1 MPEGRCLCCGTA
13 ADIPPWHDWYVL
25 PWKETFWAFTCCQI
39 FVQHNQKWCDMLQN
53 NRNGEINV
61 IMKKRNTQNELYR
74 KQNHTQKLHCPYF
87 DWQICIFRKRVGIPL
102 YIVFLHVDYYQFQ
115 KKRSD
120 YVKSCI
126 LLLIPFWCQIDS
138 WCHVTRKKCQPPH
151 FLRNSCTNSILL
163 SRPWVWVSRDISFL
177 SICENFA
184 VFYVGKIVTLW
195 RPRLD
200 KIQIILT

>member
-1 MPEGRCLCCGTA
+1 MIKGLF
-13 ADIPPWHDWYVL
+13 
-25 PWKETFWAFTCCQI
+25 ETHL
-39 FVQHNQKWCDMLQN
+39 FVENLERSIEFYGKVIGLKQCHYEEKKYWERVIQKTKSYSKAPSSL
-53 NRNGEINV
+53 
-61 IMKKRNTQNELYR
+61 
-74 KQNHTQKLHCPYF
+74 F
-87 DWQICIFRKRVGIPL
+87 WQICIFRKRVGIPL
-102 YIVFLHVDYYQFQ
+102 YIVFLHVDYYQSQ

-138 WCHVTRKKCQPPH
+138 WCHVTRKKCQPSH